1 MSDTDVV
8 LTLQKNSRATAKL
21 EGTRVIFNPHQCFA
35 FNNSLDEIECL
46 RVLGDHLLTLPGL
59 VLVGSKKFGD
69 YLLLHVPALR
79 TQIVGTSFYESIS
92 ESEQH
97 GLASVKMGVIPR
109 ETKSVFL
116 CETLAFKRMQMRQR
130 LPQSICIIEPT
141 ILADIAPEIIPARG
155 WTPIQRNIYPM
166 DIPEIEF
173 RDNLDLAIIDCP
185 SRNLSLM
192 PNGLGYLNNALKKTS
207 VSFQIVDLDIISYHR
222 FHIHRLFDMG
232 GCITLPGDLTL
243 PEDPWQAEHY
253 DLWTAA
259 GGGASGPTGRNE
271 VLEFFRPVIDEA
283 IAALVEA
290 KPKVLGLSIQ
300 GCNEAAARE
309 VALGV
314 KAQLPDVI
322 IVVGGFSCYNPDVG
336 RRAFPECDYMCIG
349 EADLTV
355 GPLFEALARGER
367 PFNQPGVLSRFDT
380 PDYPYIP
387 APMIHDL
394 DQIEF
399 PKYEWCDLSVYRN
412 FNDYQLTPI
421 IASRGCRWSRCTF
434 CAERFYWRI
443 RTPEN
448 FVNELEWLVE
458 RGCYLYM
465 FNESDLGGMP
475 ERVMEICDE
484 IIRRG
489 LHRKVKL
496 TGQLRVNKKQ
506 DRAFFEKLREANFV
520 ALRFGIDA
528 FSEHTLRLQMKG
540 YTVRMI
546 EQNLRDCWEV
556 GIFTEINWVI
566 GVPGETDQDVEEGI
580 ELILRTS
587 KYIGRLANIN
597 PLILVNGSVYWIDP
611 PAHNIVF
618 PEPKEKMYEK
628 YPRAIPADQWHS
640 TDPYIDAQVRKER
653 FERIVIALY
662 DAGFNVGAWANRVIE
677 DVKFNRDK
685 ARTSSAN
692 GSGISAGEFEVSG
705 DLDVE
710 GPLSMVEEEQVA
722 EAASH
727 QALVGKEQSTLKAK
741 EIPMYNPK
749 DSELQDESK
758 PPAEPPLFGVAG
770 EPPSLVR
777 TMETHKIVFYNGW
790 YYGIPSAMGNIDL
803 TNPEIAK
810 TSGIIRCSTEEE
822 VVVVIEDGALWAN
835 SRGHYD
841 DQKKQRAG
849 GSYMRVDS
857 VGAMS
862 ETSELPD
869 KPKILQFGE
878 FHIAVDQQRIE
889 EAVSSLHHKEENIR
903 VHGGTVLRRMA
914 ARLPTSLVS
923 QIKILSHDASDNGL
937 DASSVVKTD
946 GQRVKRLFRA
956 AAERYVALPLKR
968 IFNNEVGDDSVN
980 APLPTLLVRGEN
992 YSILSVVTKDAQ
1004 PELMWTI
1011 DRYNLVKFD
1020 GMFYG
1025 VPQGGAVDWDSGM
1038 VESIPGMLVGK
1049 TIGEVVALIGSGHSS
1064 QEQLELSSDL
1074 VNESSGSESTKVP
1087 VLLRTMPEEGY
1098 NIVSYEGWIYGMP
1111 HALGP
1116 IDLAEIDVMEM
1127 PDVIRDVSFDVVEN
1141 EILDRMA
1148 NTARPH
1154 PVVEV

>member
-8 LTLQKNSRATAKL
+8 LTLQKTSRATAKL
-21 EGTRVIFNPHQCFA
+21 EGTRVTFNPHQCFV
-35 FNNSLDEIECL
+35 FDNSLDEIECL
-46 RVLGDHLLTLPGL
+46 RELGDHLLPLSGL
-59 VLVGSKKFGD
+59 VLVGSKKFGE
-69 YLLLHVPALR
+69 YLLEHVPALR
-79 TQIVGTSFYESIS
+79 EKIVGTSFYEHVSMS
-92 ESEQH
+92 QQH
-97 GLASVKMGVIPR
+97 GLASVKMKAIPP

-116 CETLAFKRMQMRQR
+116 CETLAFKRMQMIKR
-130 LPQSICIIEPT
+130 LPQSVRIIDPT
-141 ILADIAPEIIPARG
+141 ILAEISPEIIPARG

-173 RDNLDLAIIDCP
+173 RKNLDLAIIDCP

-232 GCITLPGDLTL
+232 GGITLPGELTL

-253 DLWTAA
+253 DLWTTA

-290 KPKVLGLSIQ
+290 RPKVLGLSIQ

-314 KAQLPDVI
+314 KAQLPDII

-458 RGCYLYM
+458 QGCYLYM

-580 ELILRTS
+580 ELILKTS

-640 TDPYIDAQVRKER
+640 TEPYIDAQVRKER
-653 FERIVIALY
+653 FERIVLALY
-662 DAGFNVGAWANRVIE
+662 DSGFNVGSWANRVIE

-685 ARTSSAN
+685 ARTSSTD
-692 GSGISAGEFEVSG
+692 GSGISAGEFEVSA
-705 DLDVE
+705 DVEAE
-710 GPLSMVEEEQVA
+710 GPLSCIEKSQPEEDSSQQA
-722 EAASH
+722 PAA
-727 QALVGKEQSTLKAK
+727 KERAKPKTK
-741 EIPMYNPK
+741 EIPMYDPM
-749 DSELQDESK
+749 DAELAETTR
-758 PPAEPPLFGVAG
+758 PPAEPPLFGVVG
-770 EPPSLVR
+770 EAPSLVR
-777 TMETHKIVFYNGW
+777 QMETHKILFYNGW
-790 YYGIPSAMGNIDL
+790 YYGIPSAMGEIDL

-810 TSGIIRCSTEEE
+810 MSGIIRCVTEEE
-822 VVVVIEDGALWAN
+822 VMTAIDDGALWAN

-841 DQKKQRAG
+841 DQKKQRTA

-862 ETSELPD
+862 EMSALPD
-869 KPKILQFGE
+869 KPRILQFGE
-878 FHIAVDQQRIE
+878 FHIAVDQQCIE
-889 EAVSSLHHKEENIR
+889 EAVSSLQYKEENIR
-903 VHGGTVLRRMA
+903 VDGGTVLRRMA
-914 ARLPTSLVS
+914 ARLPSSFVS
-923 QIKILSHDASDNGL
+923 QIKILSHEKSDNGL
-937 DASSVVKTD
+937 DASSVMKSD

-956 AAERYVALPLKR
+956 VAERYVALPLKR
-968 IFNNEVGDDSVN
+968 IFNNDVGHDSVKTTQ
-980 APLPTLLVRGEN
+980 PTLLVKGES
-992 YSILSVVTKDAQ
+992 YSILSVVTKNAQ

-1011 DRYNLVKFD
+1011 DKYNLVKFD

-1025 VPQGGAVDWDSGM
+1025 VPQGAAVDWDSGM
-1038 VESIPGMLVGK
+1038 VESIPGMLVGR
-1049 TIGEVVALIGSGHSS
+1049 TIGEVVTLIGSGYSS
-1064 QEQLELSSDL
+1064 AERHDHLSNL
-1074 VNESSGSESTKVP
+1074 VSESSGSGSTKVP

-1111 HALGP
+1111 HSLGP

-1148 NTARPH
+1148 VQSDRILS
-1154 PVVEV
+1154 